1 MNSIQDS
8 LRTAFKMTRERHNQ
22 DKILTNAERSKRY
35 RQSEEEQYRKGD
47 ALNRRILNVRMYE
60 IEKCTKERCW
70 RKTTLMLIKKD
81 KAEKK
86 IIALAAKND

>member
-1 MNSIQDS
+1 MNSIEDS
-8 LRTAFKMTRERHNQ
+8 LSTAFKMTRERHNQ

-35 RQSEEEQYRKGD
+35 RQCEEEQYRKDD

-60 IEKCTKERCW
+60 RTLLEKNDSTANQ
-70 RKTTLMLIKKD
+70 KD

-86 IIALAAKND
+86 IIVLAAKND